1 MANWRLEIWQ
11 DILRDLKNQNRYF
24 KGFGYNKIIPA
35 MDLVHR
41 RGTDGTN
48 ENPHNFMFYILAR
61 GGLIQLVLYAMF
73 FFQILK
79 IYHKKFNNYH
89 ILIFLI
95 PIFTT
100 SLFDASMESIRF
112 PLIFYSFLS
121 YFMMYSIFDDNRS
134 IMSKNE

>member
-1 MANWRLEIWQ
+1 
-11 DILRDLKNQNRYF
+11 
-24 KGFGYNKIIPA
+24 
-35 MDLVHR
+35 
-41 RGTDGTN
+41 
-48 ENPHNFMFYILAR
+48 MFYILAR

-73 FFQILK
+73 FFQIIKSL
-79 IYHKKFNNYH
+79 HKKFNNYH

-121 YFMMYSIFDDNRS
+121 YFMMYSIFDD
-134 IMSKNE
+134 ITQNEVYK